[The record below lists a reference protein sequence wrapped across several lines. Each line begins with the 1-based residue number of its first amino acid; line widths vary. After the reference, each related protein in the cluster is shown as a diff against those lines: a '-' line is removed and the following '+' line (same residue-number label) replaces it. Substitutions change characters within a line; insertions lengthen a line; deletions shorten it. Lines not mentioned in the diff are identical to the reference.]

1 MNEVINTILKR
12 RSVRAY
18 APTPLTKEEIETLVK
33 CCIDAPS
40 AKNLQPYKVTVVT
53 DAEVL
58 TRLGEMAKEI
68 LLHDGSEAA
77 MASVKRFSPNLFY
90 GAPAVF
96 FISIDEKNDWAALDA
111 GIMSQ
116 TIALGAESLGLN
128 SVIVGMIRLIFESD
142 LCEEGKRLLGVPEGF
157 FPKLAVAVG
166 HGTETPVR
174 KEKREDII
182 SYI

>member
-1 MNEVINTILKR
+1 MNEVVNTILKR

-18 APTPLTKEEIETLVK
+18 ESTPLTEEEIKTLAA
-33 CCIDAPS
+33 CCVDAPS

-53 DAEVL
+53 DPDVL
-58 TRLGEMAKEI
+58 AKIGDMAKEV
-68 LLHDGSEAA
+68 LLRDGSEAA
-77 MASVKRFSPNLFY
+77 LFSVKRFSPNLFY

-96 FISIDEKNDWAALDA
+96 FISIDEKNDWASLDA
-111 GIMSQ
+111 GIMAQ
-116 TIALGAESLGLN
+116 TIALGAESMGLN

-142 LCEEGKRLLGVPEGF
+142 FCAEAKCLLGVPDGF

-166 HGTETPVR
+166 HGAETPVR